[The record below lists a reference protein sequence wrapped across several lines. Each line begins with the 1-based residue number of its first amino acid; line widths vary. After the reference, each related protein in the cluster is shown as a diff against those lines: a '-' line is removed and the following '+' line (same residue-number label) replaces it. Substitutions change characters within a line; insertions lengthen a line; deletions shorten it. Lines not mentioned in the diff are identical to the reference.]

1 VLDEKIGE
9 VFCAVLDLVAVLLL
23 FMHSKFN
30 LFATNVGPVKF
41 LNSFLS
47 FCGCLELDEAEA
59 LAGSVWV
66 GL

>member
-23 FMHSKFN
+23 FMYCKFN
-30 LFATNVGPVKF
+30 LLATDVGSIEF
-41 LNSFLS
+41 LNCFLS
-47 FCGCLELDEAEA
+47 FCGCLELDEAET